1 MRLEAVQTGR
11 LPLSGGRGEHRDV
24 SPRPGCSFAWP
35 GTSPPPAAAPAAAQP
50 AHVSL
55 LLSWSSSSLFSML
68 LHQRFPWAG
77 VRAAGLAA
85 LLHSFLVPARA
96 LLQRRAHTCCRRLS
110 PLATSW
116 TSRLPKCL
124 PRTKFRLGEVHDEE
138 RERGIPGQGRSRAFQ
153 VLKKR
158 HVHGLVS
165 LSHQRGEHQDSM
177 P

>member
-1 MRLEAVQTGR
+1 MRRYRLGGCLCRAAVESIGMCRRGR
-11 LPLSGGRGEHRDV
+11 AVPLPGQARRLHRLLHPLRLSPHKC
-24 SPRPGCSFAWP
+24 PGSCP
-35 GTSPPPAAAPAAAQP
+35 GAT
-50 AHVSL
+50 L
-55 LLSWSSSSLFSML
+55 LIFSIL
-68 LHQRFPWAG
+68 LHQRFPWTG

-85 LLHSFLVPARA
+85 LLPSFLVPACA
-96 LLQRRAHTCCRRLS
+96 LLQQRAHTCCRHLS

-116 TSRLPKCL
+116 TSRLQKCL

-158 HVHGLVS
+158 HVHGLAS